1 MAITRKE
8 SLNSRVRTGWFS
20 HAASRRDYLH
30 PPRQFPGELRGWRD
44 GLVRSLSTG
53 VDAVGN
59 RVDLITASL
68 VEVATIL
75 AILHGTP
82 RLGNPAD
89 PVDDLIYIILARKT
103 REDAY
108 QSTYEALKKKFP
120 DWNSLLRARR
130 TTVEKIISSGGL
142 VAKKTDSIFGA
153 LEMIRDRFG
162 EVSLEPLRDLDDAEV
177 EQFLCSLPE
186 ISRKSAY
193 CVMMY
198 TLDRQVFPVDTHVG
212 RVLSRLEPFLD
223 LGIPLAGLDH
233 KKLQSRI
240 ADLIPPPLRY
250 SLHVNLIEHG
260 RQICLP
266 RKPRCERCEL
276 TAFCHRFRSE
286 KSELIAASAAPV
298 AIDLF
303 SGAGGLSD
311 GLGQA
316 GFRIGLAVDM
326 DPVAMRTYRHNHP
339 AVPDDRILCTDASTI
354 DMKAFRHLMKGTAV
368 DLVAGSPPCQ
378 GFSSTGMRSKITKTG
393 YQAEKDRRN
402 WLFEVMVTATEALKP
417 RIILLEN
424 VPGMGSAKSGKK
436 TFMEIASAQFEKI
449 GYRTTTWK
457 LNAASFGVP
466 QDRIRTFLIGWSGQ
480 IPPAPPEE
488 EYQNWRSSGFDPDAL
503 PPITLSEAIGD
514 LPPLEAGSGEP
525 ITPFGD
531 SPLDERC
538 WRRYLGK
545 FKVGRRGPII
555 YNHTVR
561 PNNERDLEL
570 FSILRPGEDS
580 IHAIERHGRADLM
593 RYRTDAF
600 DDKYARL
607 RGDLPSRTI
616 VSHLSKDGNGF
627 IHPDQ
632 VRSISVREAAR
643 LQSFRDDFVFCGT
656 ASDQYHQVG
665 NAVPP
670 LLARELGKSLLD
682 VITHQGR

>member
-1 MAITRKE
+1 VKSWKIRTTDLIDDD
-8 SLNSRVRTGWFS
+8 SDQSR
-20 HAASRRDYLH
+20 A
-30 PPRQFPGELRGWRD
+30 
-44 GLVRSLSTG
+44 
-53 VDAVGN
+53 
-59 RVDLITASL
+59 RVDLVIASL
-68 VEVATIL
+68 VEIATIVAT
-75 AILHGTP
+75 LHGTP

-89 PVDDLIYIILARKT
+89 PVDDLIYIILSRKT

-108 QSTYEALKKKFP
+108 RKTYDALKKRFP
-120 DWNSLLRARR
+120 DWNALLRARR
-130 TTVEKIISSGGL
+130 TTVEKIVSSGGL
-142 VAKKTDSIFGA
+142 VARKTESIFGA
-153 LEMIRDRFG
+153 LKMIRDRFG
-162 EVSLEPLRDLDDAEV
+162 EVTLEPLRDLDDSEV
-177 EQFLCSLPE
+177 EKFLCSLPE
-186 ISRKSAY
+186 ISRKSAF

-212 RVLSRLEPFLD
+212 RVLSRLDPFLD
-223 LGIPLAGLDH
+223 LDISLAGLDH
-233 KKLQSRI
+233 KKLQSRL
-240 ADLIPPPLRY
+240 ADLIPPPLRF

-260 RQICLP
+260 RSTCLP

-276 TAFCHRFRSE
+276 SSFCQRFRSE
-286 KSELIAASAAPV
+286 KCELMATSTAPV

-303 SGAGGLSD
+303 SGAGGLSE

-316 GFRIGLAVDM
+316 GFRVGLAVDM

-339 AVPDDRILCTDASTI
+339 SVPDDRILCTDASAI
-354 DMKAFRHLMKGTAV
+354 DGREFRRLMKGTRV

-378 GFSSTGMRSKITKTG
+378 GFSSTGMRSKIAKTG
-393 YQAEKDRRN
+393 YRAEKDRRN
-402 WLFEVMVTATEALKP
+402 WLFEVMVAATEALKP
-417 RIILLEN
+417 RFVLLEN
-424 VPGMGSAKSGKK
+424 VPGMGSARSGKR
-436 TFMEIASAQFEKI
+436 TFMEIAADRFEEA
-449 GYRTTTWK
+449 GYHSTIWK

-466 QDRIRTFLIGWSGQ
+466 QDRIRSFLIGWNGKIS
-480 IPPAPPEE
+480 PAPPEE
-488 EYQNWRSSGFDPDAL
+488 EYQNWRSTGFDPDAL

-514 LPPLEAGSGEP
+514 LPPLEAGEGEP
-525 ITPFGD
+525 IVPW
-531 SPLDERC
+531 DEDRIGERT

-545 FKVGRRGPII
+545 FGVGRRGPII

-570 FSILRPGEDS
+570 FATLRPGEDS
-580 IHAIERHGRADLM
+580 VHAIERHGRADLM

-670 LLARELGKSLLD
+670 LLARELGRRLLEM
-682 VITHQGR
+682 INLEGRR

>member
-1 MAITRKE
+1 LTRLMKKISNQRE
-8 SLNSRVRTGWFS
+8 LAGWFC
-20 HAASRRDYLH
+20 HAASRRDFLH
-30 PPRQFPGELRGWRD
+30 PPRQLSGEMKSWK
-44 GLVRSLSTG
+44 
-53 VDAVGN
+53 N
-59 RVDLITASL
+59 RIVNLIDENAEQSSNKVDLVTASL
-68 VEVATIL
+68 VEIASIL
-75 AILHGTP
+75 ATLHGTP
-82 RLGNPAD
+82 RLGNPTD

-108 QSTYEALKKKFP
+108 QKTYEALKKRFP
-120 DWNSLLRARR
+120 DWNALLRARR
-130 TTVEKIISSGGL
+130 STVEKIVSSGGL
-142 VAKKTDSIFGA
+142 VARKTDSIFGA
-153 LEMIRDRFG
+153 LGKIRDEFG
-162 EVSLEPLRDLDDAEV
+162 AVTLESLRDLPDDEV
-177 EQFLCSLPE
+177 EAFLCSLPE

-198 TLDRQVFPVDTHVG
+198 TLDRRVLPADTHVG
-212 RVLSRLEPFLD
+212 RVFSRLEPFLD
-223 LGIPLAGLDH
+223 LGISLDGLDH
-233 KKLQSRI
+233 KKLQLRL
-240 ADLIPPPLRY
+240 ADLVPPPLRY

-260 RQICLP
+260 RKVCLP
-266 RKPRCERCEL
+266 RKPRCQECEL
-276 TAFCHRFRSE
+276 TAFCHRYRSE
-286 KSELIAASAAPV
+286 RAELAATSTSPV

-326 DPVAMRTYRHNHP
+326 DPVALRTYRHNHP
-339 AVPDDRILCTDASTI
+339 AVAGDRVLCTDASTL
-354 DMKAFRHLMKGTAV
+354 DARAFRRLMKGTRV

-378 GFSSTGMRSKITKTG
+378 GFSTTGMRSKVSKTG
-393 YQAEKDRRN
+393 YRADQDGRN
-402 WLFEVMVTATEALKP
+402 WLFEVMVTAVEALKP
-417 RIILLEN
+417 RVILLEN
-424 VPGMGSAKSGKK
+424 VPGMGSTRSGKK
-436 TFMEIASAQFEKI
+436 SFMEIAAGCFEES

-466 QDRIRTFLIGWSGQ
+466 QDRIRTFLIGWKGQ
-480 IPPAPPEE
+480 TAPAPPEE
-488 EYQNWRSSGFDPDAL
+488 EYQNWKSAGFDPDAL
-503 PPITLSEAIGD
+503 PPVTLSEAISD
-514 LPPLEAGSGEP
+514 LPALKAGDGEP
-525 ITPFGD
+525 IIPFSGDETP
-531 SPLDERC
+531 ERT

-545 FKVGRRGPII
+545 FGIGRRGPIL

-570 FSILRPGEDS
+570 FAILRPGEDS
-580 IHAIERHGRADLM
+580 IHAVERHGRSDLM

-627 IHPDQ
+627 IHPEQ

-643 LQSFRDDFVFCGT
+643 LQSFRDDYVFCGT

-670 LLARELGKSLLD
+670 LLAREIGRSLLD
-682 VITHQGR
+682 SISR